1 MAIKMRVSKDAD
13 AVCVSCGATIDQ
25 SVDIFDIK
33 IGSEIVTLC
42 DDCMNVLMTKA
53 LNATCY
59 TNGRVKQ
66 PSEIKKIN
74 DRSRRKRQPRG

>member
-1 MAIKMRVSKDAD
+1 MAVRMRVSKDD
-13 AVCVSCGATIDQ
+13 NAVCASCGATIKQ
-25 SVDIFDIK
+25 SLDIFDIK

-59 TNGRVKQ
+59 TNGRIKQ
-66 PSEIKKIN
+66 PNEIKKIN
-74 DRSRRKRQPRG
+74 DRSRRKRQLRG

>member
-1 MAIKMRVSKDAD
+1 MAIKMRVSKDD
-13 AVCVSCGATIDQ
+13 NAVCASCGATIDR

-33 IGSEIVTLC
+33 IGSEIITLC
-42 DDCMNVLMTKA
+42 DDCMKVLMTKA

-66 PSEIKKIN
+66 PNEIKKIN
-74 DRSRRKRQPRG
+74 DKSRRKMQLRG

>member
-1 MAIKMRVSKDAD
+1 MAIKMRVSKNAD
-13 AVCVSCGATIDQ
+13 VVCASCGATIDR

-42 DDCMNVLMTKA
+42 DDCMSILMTKA

-66 PSEIKKIN
+66 PNEIKKIN